1 MNCPGF
7 CRTLPQ
13 KSNSVVPICDPGKG
27 VFALLE
33 RKERAEVDLLDYISG
48 KMNVLYLSDLKYT
61 AQGCKMY
68 DVISKIPESAFTSR
82 EWKDAAYYLTGKG
95 NLRDAV
101 EAKAVLL
108 NYYKNWDGSI

>member
-1 MNCPGF
+1 M
-7 CRTLPQ
+7 
-13 KSNSVVPICDPGKG
+13 
-27 VFALLE
+27 FALLE
-33 RKERAEVDLLDYISG
+33 RKERVEVDLLDYISG

-95 NLRDAV
+95 NLRDAA